1 MATFDYYLEK
11 NNEVGYADQVVGSIV
26 YTSGLPSVTAG
37 EVLVFETGDIGQV
50 LSIGEFAEVLVLS
63 AHLVPPGTRVART
76 GEQFKIPV
84 GDFLLGM
91 KISPISLGPLVETVK
106 SLHQGQWRTV
116 DSDPMSLSNRKV
128 VEEPFDTGVSIV
140 DLVVPLGHGQ
150 RELVIGDRK
159 TGKTRFLFQTALH
172 QTKRGT
178 ICIYAAIGKRRGDI
192 KDINEILEKS
202 PNAKN
207 MVIVHSLASDPPG
220 LIFLTP
226 YVAMTIAEYFRDQG
240 KKVLVILDDL
250 TTHAKFWREISL
262 LARRFPGRNSYPGD
276 IFFVHS
282 KLLERAGSYK
292 KGTITCLPVAETV
305 LGDIS
310 GYIQT
315 NLMSMTDGHL
325 YFDSDLFD
333 KGRRPAVNPLLS
345 VTRVGLQTHTQ
356 LLRDLARVLT
366 SFLVYVEK
374 MGKYVH
380 FGSELGDEARANLD
394 LGQKVQA
401 FMQQGQNTLMDINII
416 VAMIAGLWAG
426 HFRGVADD
434 VMQGQMAA
442 LSKKYDTD
450 KVYKDK
456 IDKLVRAHDSFK
468 ELVTTLKED
477 MNFLEIG
484 QINTSK

>member
-1 MATFDYYLEK
+1 MATFNYYLEK
-11 NNEVGYADQVVGSIV
+11 INEVGYADQVVGNIV
-26 YTSGLPSVTAG
+26 YASGLPGVTAG

-50 LSIGEFAEVLVLS
+50 LSIGEFAEVLILS
-63 AHLVPPGTRVART
+63 AHQVPPGTRIART

-84 GDFLLGM
+84 GNFLLGM
-91 KISPISLGPLVETVK
+91 KISPISMGPLVETVRT
-106 SLHQGQWRTV
+106 LNQGQWRTV
-116 DSDPMSLSNRKV
+116 DSDPMSLSNRKAV
-128 VEEPFDTGVSIV
+128 SEPFDTGVSAV

-150 RELVIGDRK
+150 RELVLGDRK

-172 QTKRGT
+172 QTRQGT
-178 ICIYAAIGKRRGDI
+178 ICIYAAIGKKRGDL
-192 KDINEILEKS
+192 KDINEVLEKS
-202 PNAKN
+202 PYAKN

-220 LIFLTP
+220 LAYLTP
-226 YVAMTIAEYFRDQG
+226 YVAMTIGEYFRDEG
-240 KKVLVILDDL
+240 KRVLVILDDL
-250 TTHAKFWREISL
+250 STHAKFWREISL

-276 IFFVHS
+276 IFSVHS

-292 KGTITCLPVAETV
+292 KGSITCLPVAETV

-345 VTRVGLQTHTQ
+345 VTRVGLQTHSP

-374 MGKYVH
+374 MSKYVH

-394 LGQKVQA
+394 LGEKVQA
-401 FMQQGQNTLMDINII
+401 FMQQGQNTIMSINIM
-416 VAMIAGLWAG
+416 VGMIGGLWAG
-426 HFRGVADD
+426 HFRGVDD
-434 VMQGQMAA
+434 EVMQSQMLE
-442 LSKKYDTD
+442 LSKKYETD
-450 KVYKDK
+450 AAYKAK
-456 IDKLVRAHDSFK
+456 IDKLVSDHDNFK
-468 ELVTTLKED
+468 DLVTSLKRD
-477 MNFLEIG
+477 LSYLGIG
-484 QINTSK
+484 QINTTK